1 MLDYRNSAITII
13 IYTLKPITIL
23 YYDSTGR
30 KQMNYINNLQNENAQ
45 LKEQIEESKTVIQNL
60 RDYLSS
66 SKFDDDKYVN
76 VKDVETRLYE
86 ALSILRA

>member
-1 MLDYRNSAITII
+1 M
-13 IYTLKPITIL
+13 KPITIL

>member
-1 MLDYRNSAITII
+1 
-13 IYTLKPITIL
+13 
-23 YYDSTGR
+23 
-30 KQMNYINNLQNENAQ
+30 MNYINNLQNENAQ